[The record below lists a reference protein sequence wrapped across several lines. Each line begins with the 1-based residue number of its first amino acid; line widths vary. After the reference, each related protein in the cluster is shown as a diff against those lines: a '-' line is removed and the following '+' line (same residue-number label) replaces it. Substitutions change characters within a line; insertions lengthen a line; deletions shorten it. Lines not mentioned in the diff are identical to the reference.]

1 MADTELLSGFT
12 FQTKLFV
19 SSKII
24 FELCDGNFSEIGLET
39 TCISVRFIIL
49 LLSMYSTNSFT
60 KKLPPVS
67 Y

>member
-12 FQTKLFV
+12 FQTKLFA

-24 FELCDGNFSEIGLET
+24 FELCDGSFSEIGLET